1 VIYKEID
8 EFAPQIY
15 SEIASLL
22 RQLTSEA
29 INFSSENFKTIL
41 KNDNTFLLGAFD
53 ENKLVGILTLIIYQI
68 PTGKNGRIEDVVVD
82 ESYRGK
88 KIGEQLSLMAINKG
102 KELNLDKMFLTSNPK
117 RIAANKLYQKIGFLL
132 GKTNSYFY
140 NYKK

>member
-1 VIYKEID
+1 VIYKEIN
-8 EFAPQIY
+8 EFSPQIY
-15 SEIASLL
+15 SEITSLL
-22 RQLTSEA
+22 SQLTSEA

-88 KIGEQLSLMAINKG
+88 GIGEQLSLMAINKG
-102 KELNLDKMFLTSNPK
+102 KELNLDKLFLTSNPS
-117 RIAANKLYQKIGFLL
+117 RIAANSLYQKIGFLL

>member
-1 VIYKEID
+1 VIYKEIN
-8 EFAPQIY
+8 EFSPQIY
-15 SEIASLL
+15 SEITSLL
-22 RQLTSEA
+22 SQLTSEP

-41 KNDNTFLLGAFD
+41 KNDNAFLLGAFD

-82 ESYRGK
+82 ESCRGK
-88 KIGEQLSLMAINKG
+88 GIGEQLSLMAINKG
-102 KELNLDKMFLTSNPK
+102 KELNLDKLFLTSNPS
-117 RIAANKLYQKIGFLL
+117 RIAANSLYQKIGFLL

>member
-1 VIYKEID
+1 MIYKEIE
-8 EFAPQIY
+8 EFSPQIY
-15 SEIASLL
+15 SEITSLL

-29 INFSSENFKTIL
+29 INFSIDNFKTIL

>member
-1 VIYKEID
+1 MIFKEIE
-8 EFAPQIY
+8 EFSPQNY

-22 RQLTSEA
+22 SQLTSEA
-29 INFSSENFKTIL
+29 IKFSIDNFKTIL
-41 KNDNTFLLGAFD
+41 KNDNTFLFGAFD

-102 KELNLDKMFLTSNPK
+102 KELNLDKLFLTSNPR
-117 RIAANKLYQKIGFLL
+117 RIAANSLYQKIGFLL

>member
-1 VIYKEID
+1 MIYKEID

-102 KELNLDKMFLTSNPK
+102 KELNLNKMFLTSNPS
-117 RIAANKLYQKIGFLL
+117 RIAANSLYQKIGFRH

>member
-1 VIYKEID
+1 VIFKEIE
-8 EFAPQIY
+8 EFSPQNY

-22 RQLTSEA
+22 SQLTSEA
-29 INFSSENFKTIL
+29 IKFSIDNFKTIL
-41 KNDNTFLLGAFD
+41 KNDNTFLFGAFD

-102 KELNLDKMFLTSNPK
+102 KELNLDKLFLTSNPR
-117 RIAANKLYQKIGFLL
+117 RIAANSLYQKIGFLL

>member
-1 VIYKEID
+1 MIYKEID

>member
-1 VIYKEID
+1 MIYKEID
-8 EFAPQIY
+8 EFSPQIY
-15 SEIASLL
+15 SEVKSLL
-22 RQLTSEA
+22 GQLTSVE
-29 INFSSENFKTIL
+29 INFSSENFKTIIE
-41 KNDNTFLLGAFD
+41 NDNSFLLGAFD

-82 ESYRGK
+82 KNYRGK

-102 KELNLDKMFLTSNPK
+102 KELNLDKMFLTSNPS